1 MARSRSP
8 LLLAPTSLSSRVLH
22 VYLALLPF
30 VLIFLSSYR
39 CSLVPIRSINVSLN
53 FPRPGVESSTF
64 ANTSLKKKRRNFVP
78 RIDREGERDT
88 RLACKLN
95 CGGNRKLI
103 APDKL
108 INAFGRNYVGCNSA
122 GVPAVSLERRGKM
135 RHEGR
140 IENGIMDVDNE
151 RGMGD
156 RKPPF
161 PRLSFFLPFFPSI
174 QSSSPELV
182 IYATRINYSSL

>member
-1 MARSRSP
+1 MAVHPSFVSSP
-8 LLLAPTSLSSRVLH
+8 VI
-22 VYLALLPF
+22 VYLAL
-30 VLIFLSSYR
+30 VSSY
-39 CSLVPIRSINVSLN
+39 SNFSILLKIPSINVSFQLSMLRGI
-53 FPRPGVESSTF
+53 PLRE
-64 ANTSLKKKRRNFVP
+64 KKERRNFL
-78 RIDREGERDT
+78 RSSIDREGKRDT
-88 RLACKLN
+88 RLACNLN

-108 INAFGRNYVGCNSA
+108 INAFGRNYVRCNSA
-122 GVPAVSLERRGKM
+122 GVPAVSLERRGRGER

-161 PRLSFFLPFFPSI
+161 PRSSFFLPFDPF

>member
-64 ANTSLKKKRRNFVP
+64 ANTSLKKNEEILFRASIEK
-78 RIDREGERDT
+78 
-88 RLACKLN
+88 
-95 CGGNRKLI
+95 GNEI
-103 APDKL
+103 
-108 INAFGRNYVGCNSA
+108 
-122 GVPAVSLERRGKM
+122 RGS
-135 RHEGR
+135 RA
-140 IENGIMDVDNE
+140 
-151 RGMGD
+151 
-156 RKPPF
+156 
-161 PRLSFFLPFFPSI
+161 S
-174 QSSSPELV
+174 
-182 IYATRINYSSL
+182 

>member
-1 MARSRSP
+1 MLSEEITFDVIRPVCQLLVSRGEG
-8 LLLAPTSLSSRVLH
+8 R
-22 VYLALLPF
+22 
-30 VLIFLSSYR
+30 
-39 CSLVPIRSINVSLN
+39 
-53 FPRPGVESSTF
+53 GG
-64 ANTSLKKKRRNFVP
+64 KR
-78 RIDREGERDT
+78 
-88 RLACKLN
+88 
-95 CGGNRKLI
+95 
-103 APDKL
+103 
-108 INAFGRNYVGCNSA
+108 
-122 GVPAVSLERRGKM
+122 

-161 PRLSFFLPFFPSI
+161 PRSSFFLSFDPF

>member
-1 MARSRSP
+1 MAVHPFFVSSP
-8 LLLAPTSLSSRVLH
+8 VIVYVALVSFYSNFSILLSVKIL
-22 VYLALLPF
+22 
-30 VLIFLSSYR
+30 
-39 CSLVPIRSINVSLN
+39 SINVSFQLSMLRGI
-53 FPRPGVESSTF
+53 PLR
-64 ANTSLKKKRRNFVP
+64 KKKGTKKFSSFEHRSRR
-78 RIDREGERDT
+78 GT
-88 RLACKLN
+88 RYELLACNSN

-108 INAFGRNYVGCNSA
+108 INAFGRNYVRCNSA
-122 GVPAVSLERRGKM
+122 GVPAVSLERRGRGER

-161 PRLSFFLPFFPSI
+161 PRSSFFLPFDPF

>member
-1 MARSRSP
+1 MAVHPFFVSNP
-8 LLLAPTSLSSRVLH
+8 VI
-22 VYLALLPF
+22 VYLAF
-30 VLIFLSSYR
+30 RSILIFLSS
-39 CSLVPIRSINVSLN
+39 CRSRYPRLTFRFN
-53 FPRPGVESSTF
+53 FPCWEEYLWKKGTKKFSSF
-64 ANTSLKKKRRNFVP
+64 EHRSRR
-78 RIDREGERDT
+78 GT
-88 RLACKLN
+88 RYELLACNSN

-108 INAFGRNYVGCNSA
+108 INAFGRNYVRCNSA
-122 GVPAVSLERRGKM
+122 GVPAVSLERRGRGER

-161 PRLSFFLPFFPSI
+161 PRSSFFLPFDPF